1 MERMSYIE
9 QHLKELVEK
18 RNELR
23 PYYECWLHS
32 KRYLSEVL
40 NTIVHIFPHYSSHD
54 ASHSHMILHNVVS
67 ILGEEVVNKWSAG
80 DCWLMLMT
88 AYFHDC
94 GMFVSAQTKEKIFSE
109 NQGENFRNFVKECQ
123 ENERCSMHEV
133 ASFFQV
139 KEGGIYF
146 CSDKQLTAESY
157 EYPKVLIAEYIR
169 RKHADRV
176 EDFMDKAEKDL
187 GYYQIPKRLLCVVT
201 KICQCHTK
209 SQDEV
214 LKIPFAEKFIDGVC
228 HPRYITAL
236 LRLGDVL
243 DIDSNRIPKIVL
255 DTLSYIPK
263 DSKWHLSMNLSIT
276 HLRIDEK
283 IVEITAETKD
293 RKTAELATGW
303 FRMID
308 SEIQYQLNQ
317 RYNIMP
323 NQYGYTLP
331 QVGEMNVQ
339 LEDFD
344 DLDGKKFPEFE
355 VDTDRAMHLLEG
367 SDLYN
372 HPAQCMRE
380 VFQNAVDATYLR
392 IYCEHFRGKNITNNS
407 FSEFCS
413 LCANSEY
420 KIWVE
425 VTYEEERLKF
435 KISDNGIG
443 MDKEDFRFIA
453 KVGSS
458 SKNIDKEEIIKAMP
472 DWMRPSGTF
481 GIGFQSL
488 FLMTDEIK
496 LTTHKWNTD
505 ITYEVNLYKPE
516 SKSEYRGNILIKTK
530 KESRL
535 CGTTIEFDIPK
546 KRWFGD
552 GQYNLHGYSLEDA
565 LKFEIK
571 DRLESYMQATWL
583 NVDYKFTTSSLQQ
596 NGLFKKQ
603 KLGKLYEVQI
613 EQEKKEAHLGQEKYY
628 IQVAFNEITE
638 RPLEIFYRNQRIEDT
653 KIYLER
659 CTAIPLVVNILS
671 KQANDI
677 LGMSRNVIKEKVMAT
692 LKYVISEAILLFL
705 QEEQGNK
712 KLSDLQR
719 NLISMMLKWNKKEI
733 AKFEEE
739 EPWKLLEIRYQYQD
753 GDKAGK
759 RKTTTLKELMSNVQR
774 IKLEKLPFYPQD
786 RITIVPNPKK
796 SRKNGETKK
805 EKNKE
810 KRIVII
816 GLNGLPKYKN
826 IHKFI
831 EYVVSNECCHKII
844 LQGNKWYLYNVASK
858 KHSIIVLAKDS
869 KKKGGKKVDETKE
882 QYLTFY
888 VNHMKH
894 YLMKRNGYLPCPKE
908 YVQLEVNQQE
918 IVKFVSEDKW
928 FPYTEINYPMMLSP
942 FVLEENEDKL
952 EIKSALSDEFY
963 ERVLKELKSSL
974 NVDEVKQL
982 YKDFIDEWNE
992 AVEHV
997 QDRLYD
1003 DNLAEY
1009 L

>member
-1 MERMSYIE
+1 MGISYIE
-9 QHLKELVEK
+9 QRLQKLKDERDELK
-18 RNELR
+18 
-23 PYYECWLHS
+23 PYYEFWLHS

-40 NTIVHIFPHYSSHD
+40 NTISHVFPHYTLHD
-54 ASHSHMILHNVVS
+54 ASHSHMILDNVVS
-67 ILGEEVVNKWSAG
+67 FLGKKVVDEWSAG
-80 DCWLMLMT
+80 DCWLMLM
-88 AYFHDC
+88 ASYCHDC
-94 GMFVSAQTKEKIFSE
+94 GMFVSADAKEKLFHME
-109 NQGENFRNFVKECQ
+109 YGEPFRKFIEACQ
-123 ENERCSMHEV
+123 EDENCSMHKV
-133 ASFFQV
+133 AIFF
-139 KEGGIYF
+139 KIKGNSIYF
-146 CSDKQLTAESY
+146 DSDKQLTAESY
-157 EYPKVLIAEYIR
+157 EYLKILIAEYIR
-169 RKHADRV
+169 RTHADRV
-176 EDFMDKAEKDL
+176 EDFLDKAEKDL
-187 GYYQIPKRLLCVVT
+187 GYYQIPKRLLCVVK

-214 LKIPFAEKFIDGVC
+214 LKIPFAEKFIDSVC
-228 HPRYITAL
+228 HPRYVTAL

-243 DIDSNRIPKIVL
+243 DIDSTRIPKTVL
-255 DTLSYIPK
+255 DALSYIPK
-263 DSKWHLSMNLSIT
+263 DSRWHLSMNMSLT

-303 FRMID
+303 FGMIE
-308 SEIQYQLNQ
+308 SEIQFQLNQ

-323 NQYGYTLP
+323 KQYGYTLP
-331 QVGEMNVQ
+331 QVGTMNVQ
-339 LEDFD
+339 LMGFD
-344 DLDGKKFPEFE
+344 DLDGKKYPKFE

-367 SDLYN
+367 SDLYD

-413 LCANSEY
+413 FCANSEY
-420 KIWVE
+420 KISVD

-443 MDKEDFRFIA
+443 MDKEDLRFIA
-453 KVGSS
+453 RVGSS
-458 SKNIDKEEIIKAMP
+458 SKNIDKEKIIKAMP

-516 SKSEYRGNILIKTK
+516 SKSEYKGNILIKTRK
-530 KESRL
+530 DSGV

-546 KRWFGD
+546 ERWFEEWE
-552 GQYNLHGYSLEDA
+552 NSHGNSFEEA
-565 LKFEIK
+565 LKFEIM

-583 NVDYKFTTSSLQQ
+583 NVDYNFTALSLKR
-596 NGLFKKQ
+596 NSLSKKQ
-603 KLGKLYEVQI
+603 KFGKLYEVRGS
-613 EQEKKEAHLGQEKYY
+613 EETYY
-628 IQVAFNEITE
+628 IQVAFNEITK
-638 RPLEIFYRNQRIEDT
+638 RPLEIFYRNQRVEDA

-659 CTAIPLVVNILS
+659 CTAIPIAVNILF
-671 KQANDI
+671 KQASDV
-677 LGMSRNVIKEKVMAT
+677 LGMSRNVLKEKSAAV
-692 LKYVISEAILLFL
+692 LKHLINEAILLFL
-705 QEEQGNK
+705 EEQTNK
-712 KLSDLQR
+712 QLSDLQR
-719 NLISMMLKWNKKEI
+719 GLISMMLKWNKKQI
-733 AKFEEE
+733 AKLEGE
-739 EPWKLLEIRYQYQD
+739 EPWKLLEIRYQCQES
-753 GDKAGK
+753 DKVAR
-759 RKTTTLKELMSNVQR
+759 RKTTTLKELMSNVQK
-774 IKLEKLPFYPQD
+774 IKLERLPFYPQD
-786 RITIVPNPKK
+786 RITMELKTEEGQN
-796 SRKNGETKK
+796 E
-805 EKNKE
+805 KE

-816 GLNGLPKYKN
+816 GLNKLPRYKDIN
-826 IHKFI
+826 KFI
-831 EYVVSNECCHKII
+831 EYIVSNECCHKIM
-844 LQGNKWYLYNVASK
+844 LQGNKWYLYNVTSK
-858 KHSIIVLAKDS
+858 KHSIIVLAKYS
-869 KKKGGKKVDETKE
+869 KKKGGKIVDETKE

-918 IVKFVSEDKW
+918 IVKIASEDKW

-974 NVDEVKQL
+974 NVDEVKLL
-982 YKDFIDEWNE
+982 YKDFVDEWNE

>member
-1 MERMSYIE
+1 MGISYIE
-9 QHLKELVEK
+9 QRLQKLKDERDELK
-18 RNELR
+18 
-23 PYYECWLHS
+23 PYYEFWLHS

-40 NTIVHIFPHYSSHD
+40 NTISHVFPHYTLHD
-54 ASHSHMILHNVVS
+54 ASHSHMILDNVVS
-67 ILGEEVVNKWSAG
+67 FLGKKVVDEWSAG
-80 DCWLMLMT
+80 DSWLMLM
-88 AYFHDC
+88 ASYCHDC
-94 GMFVSAQTKEKIFSE
+94 GMFVSADAKEKLFHME
-109 NQGENFRNFVKECQ
+109 YGEPFRKFIEACQ
-123 ENERCSMHEV
+123 EDENCSMHKV
-133 ASFFQV
+133 AIFF
-139 KEGGIYF
+139 KIKGNSIYF
-146 CSDKQLTAESY
+146 DSDKQLTAESY
-157 EYPKVLIAEYIR
+157 EYLKILIAEYIR
-169 RKHADRV
+169 RTHADRV
-176 EDFMDKAEKDL
+176 EDFLDKAEKDL
-187 GYYQIPKRLLCVVT
+187 GYYQIPKRLLCVVK

-214 LKIPFAEKFIDGVC
+214 LKIPFAEKFIDSVC
-228 HPRYITAL
+228 HPRYVTAL

-243 DIDSNRIPKIVL
+243 DIDSTRIPKTVL

-263 DSKWHLSMNLSIT
+263 DSRWHLSMNMSLT

-303 FRMID
+303 FGMIE
-308 SEIQYQLNQ
+308 SEIQFQLNQ

-323 NQYGYTLP
+323 KQYGYTLP
-331 QVGEMNVQ
+331 QVGTMNVQ
-339 LEDFD
+339 LMGFD
-344 DLDGKKFPEFE
+344 DLDGKKYPKFE

-413 LCANSEY
+413 FCANSEY
-420 KIWVE
+420 KILVE

-443 MDKEDFRFIA
+443 MDKEDFQFIA

-458 SKNIDKEEIIKAMP
+458 SKNTYKEEIIQQMP

-516 SKSEYRGNILIKTK
+516 SKSEYRGNILIQTK
-530 KESRL
+530 KELRV

-552 GQYNLHGYSLEDA
+552 GQYNLYGYSIEDA

-613 EQEKKEAHLGQEKYY
+613 EQEKKEAHLEQEKYY
-628 IQVAFNEITE
+628 IQVAFNEITK

-705 QEEQGNK
+705 QEEQGNQ

-733 AKFEEE
+733 AKFEGE

-759 RKTTTLKELMSNVQR
+759 RKTATLKELMSNVKR

-786 RITIVPNPKK
+786 RITIVPNTKK
-796 SRKNGETKK
+796 SRKNGKTKK
-805 EKNKE
+805 KKNKE

-869 KKKGGKKVDETKE
+869 KKKVDETKE

-894 YLMKRNGYLPCPKE
+894 YSMKRNGYLPCPKE
-908 YVQLEVNQQE
+908 YLQLEVNQQE

>member
-23 PYYECWLHS
+23 PYYEFWSQS
-32 KRYLSEVL
+32 KPYLSEVL
-40 NTIVHIFPHYSSHD
+40 NTISHVFPHYTLHD
-54 ASHSHMILHNVVS
+54 ASHSRMILDNVVS
-67 ILGEEVVNKWSAG
+67 FLGKKVVDEWSAG
-80 DCWLMLMT
+80 DCWLMLM
-88 AYFHDC
+88 ASYCHDC
-94 GMFVSAQTKEKIFSE
+94 GMFVSADAKEKLFHTE
-109 NQGENFRNFVKECQ
+109 YGEPFRKFIEACQ
-123 ENERCSMHEV
+123 EDENCSMHKV
-133 ASFFQV
+133 AIFF
-139 KEGGIYF
+139 KIKGNSIYF
-146 CSDKQLTAESY
+146 DSDKQLTAESY
-157 EYPKVLIAEYIR
+157 EYLKILIAEYIR
-169 RKHADRV
+169 RTHADRV
-176 EDFMDKAEKDL
+176 EDFLDKAEKDL
-187 GYYQIPKRLLCVVT
+187 GYYQIPKRLLCVVK

-214 LKIPFAEKFIDGVC
+214 LKIPFAEKFIDSVC
-228 HPRYITAL
+228 HPRYVTAL

-243 DIDSNRIPKIVL
+243 DIDSTRIPKTVL

-263 DSKWHLSMNLSIT
+263 DSRWHLSMNMSLT

-303 FRMID
+303 FGMIE
-308 SEIQYQLNQ
+308 SEIQFQLNQ

-323 NQYGYTLP
+323 KQYGYTLP
-331 QVGEMNVQ
+331 QVGTMNVQ
-339 LEDFD
+339 LMGFD
-344 DLDGKKFPEFE
+344 DLDGKKYPKFE

-413 LCANSEY
+413 FCANSEY
-420 KIWVE
+420 KILVE

-443 MDKEDFRFIA
+443 MDKEDFQFIA

-458 SKNIDKEEIIKAMP
+458 SKNTYKEEIIQQMP

-535 CGTTIEFDIPK
+535 CGTTIEFYIPK

-583 NVDYKFTTSSLQQ
+583 NVDYKFTALSLQQ

-603 KLGKLYEVQI
+603 KLGKLYEIQI
-613 EQEKKEAHLGQEKYY
+613 EQEKYY
-628 IQVAFNEITE
+628 VQVAFNEITK
-638 RPLEIFYRNQRIEDT
+638 RPLEIFYRNQRVEDA

-659 CTAIPLVVNILS
+659 CTAIPIAVNILF
-671 KQANDI
+671 KQASDL
-677 LGMSRNVIKEKVMAT
+677 LGMSRNVLKEKSVAV
-692 LKYVISEAILLFL
+692 LKHLINEAILLFL
-705 QEEQGNK
+705 KEEQNNEQ
-712 KLSDLQR
+712 LSDLHKG
-719 NLISMMLKWNKKEI
+719 LISMMLEWNKKETS
-733 AKFEEE
+733 
-739 EPWKLLEIRYQYQD
+739 KLWQSLKIRYQYQD

-759 RKTTTLKELMSNVQR
+759 RKTTTLKELMSNVQT

-786 RITIVPNPKK
+786 RITIVPKT
-796 SRKNGETKK
+796 KNVQNDK
-805 EKNKE
+805 

-816 GLNGLPKYKN
+816 GLYDLPKYKN

-831 EYVVSNECCHKII
+831 EYVVSNECCHKIT
-844 LQGNKWYLYNVASK
+844 LQGNKWYLYNVTSK
-858 KHSIIVLAKDS
+858 KHSIIVLAKNS
-869 KKKGGKKVDETKE
+869 KKKGGKIVDETKE

-908 YVQLEVNQQE
+908 YLQLEVNQQE
-918 IVKFVSEDKW
+918 IVKIASEDKW

-963 ERVLKELKSSL
+963 ERVLKELKFSL
-974 NVDEVKQL
+974 NVDDVKQL